1 MRLALALAVLAAA
14 VMPPASA
21 QVADIRLPDSVFVSV
36 PFNVDVTML
45 CPPPDE
51 GPPPQFCNSGAF
63 GSFELSEAAAT
74 GPVDPVWISR
84 FGVLTYGPF
93 TFHKPGDQ
101 FIVVIAE
108 ETQEQLGAVVFTVRQ
123 PKGPV
128 PRLKYL
134 RTPQGLPGED
144 DR

>member
-14 VMPPASA
+14 VMPSASA
-21 QVADIRLPDSVFVSV
+21 QVADIRLPASVFVSV

-51 GPPPQFCNSGAF
+51 APPPQFCNSGAF
-63 GSFELSEAAAT
+63 GSFELSESSAS
-74 GPVDPVWISR
+74 GPVNPVWISAA
-84 FGVLTYGPF
+84 GILTYGPF
-93 TFHKPGDQ
+93 TFHKPGEQ

-108 ETQEQLGAVVFTVRQ
+108 ETQEQLGGVIFTVRQ

-128 PRLKYL
+128 PRLKHL
-134 RTPQGLPGED
+134 LTPQGLPHED
-144 DR
+144 QR